1 MIFVHNS
8 NKLKDHLNNENTNE
22 DIQKTGSSPLNLEN
36 LSDITKISNYCS
48 KNKDFSENFELL
60 EYIDKGSE
68 SVVCKALLKLKEPQK
83 KLTGILK
90 IILKQKKEE
99 KKNELKIASKL
110 KNINIINFYSSYTI
124 LKDESWCIFMENAK
138 YGNLL
143 NLKHKILKREYFSE
157 SMICFLSYQI
167 LNSIIYCHN
176 CKIAHMD
183 IKPQNIVVDSYFNT
197 KLIDFSISINYKA
210 KKPNDGIKL
219 LPIGTSLYM
228 PLEVISSQRIKYK
241 ELNKIDL
248 YSFGVI
254 IYILAFGKYPYELS
268 YDDQDDYQ
276 KIYEKIFLNKI
287 GINIENK
294 KFSLCFYDFLTNLLE
309 KDINKR
315 ISINEALN
323 HYWIK
328 GAKILQEEM
337 MNLNNIDKFVQ
348 HLLCNHIKKFNDYK
362 NQYA

>member
-1 MIFVHNS
+1 M
-8 NKLKDHLNNENTNE
+8 
-22 DIQKTGSSPLNLEN
+22 
-36 LSDITKISNYCS
+36 
-48 KNKDFSENFELL
+48 
-60 EYIDKGSE
+60 
-68 SVVCKALLKLKEPQK
+68 
-83 KLTGILK
+83 
-90 IILKQKKEE
+90 
-99 KKNELKIASKL
+99 KIAAKL
-110 KNINIINFYSSYTI
+110 KNINIINFYNSYTI

-143 NLKHKILKREYFSE
+143 NLKHNILKREYFSE

-167 LNSIIYCHN
+167 LNSLIYCHN

-183 IKPQNIVVDSYFNT
+183 IKPNNIVVDSYFNT
-197 KLIDFSISINYKA
+197 KLIDFSISINYKG
-210 KKPNDGIKL
+210 KKPNDPIKI
-219 LPIGTSLYM
+219 PSIGTSLYM
-228 PLEVISSQRIKYK
+228 PLEVISSQKVKYK
-241 ELNKIDL
+241 DLNKIDL

-315 ISINEALN
+315 MNMYESLN
-323 HYWIK
+323 HYWIN
-328 GAKILQEEM
+328 GAKILYDEREKCY
-337 MNLNNIDKFVQ
+337 NAGVFVSY
-348 HLLCNHIKKFNDYK
+348 LLTDHIRDFNEYMQKQD
-362 NQYA
+362 